1 MSRLWARTVSF
12 ESVSVGDQLPILV
25 KWETR
30 ETIER
35 FIALASAPL
44 SSLEEPPE
52 TPGTE
57 AAAPEIA
64 AEVATPPAALMTYV
78 VELLEKAF
86 PLTSILAQGSRLEL
100 EPLAAVRPEDTIS
113 LSGQVIGK
121 EEEEGRRLVEC
132 EIIIENQD
140 GQIVGRAAVKVPL

>member
-1 MSRLWARTVSF
+1 MARLWARTVSF

-35 FIALASAPL
+35 FIALASAQF
-44 SSLEEPPE
+44 SSPEEPPE
-52 TPGTE
+52 LPVTE
-57 AAAPEIA
+57 EAAPEVA
-64 AEVATPPAALMTYV
+64 AEVTAPPTALMTYV
-78 VELLEKAF
+78 AELLEKAF

-100 EPLAAVRPEDTIS
+100 ELAVPVRPEDTIS

-121 EEEEGRRLVEC
+121 LEEEGRRLVEC
-132 EIIIENQD
+132 EIIIDNQN
-140 GQIVGRAAVKVPL
+140 GETVGRAAVKVPL